1 MLIRIELTM
10 ILTDPGV
17 FDVKMGIVFSE
28 PHFPLP
34 AHSAI
39 ALIFS
44 LSFSPLSF
52 IIF

>member
-1 MLIRIELTM
+1 MIRIELTM

-28 PHFPLP
+28 AHFPLP

-39 ALIFS
+39 APVLAPF
-44 LSFSPLSF
+44 LFSFS
-52 IIF
+52 IF